1 MIDKLFLDDIAFA
14 LEDSAGVWYVHK
26 PTLEIT
32 FLPGDDG
39 YDTDDTSE
47 ERDKIEENLDDYILI
62 ERLEPHVMFNLMEE
76 FTEQVD
82 KPGLKQ
88 QLQIVLSGKKPFA
101 NFRNTLNYHDDY
113 LEEWY
118 SFKNGFLDR
127 EAIRWLKENDL
138 YKKAMN
144 RKHEEL
150 E

>member
-14 LEDSAGVWYVHK
+14 LEDSAALWYIHK
-26 PTLEIT
+26 MTLEIT
-32 FLPGDDG
+32 FLSGDD
-39 YDTDDTSE
+39 DTDESAD
-47 ERDKIEENLDDYILI
+47 ERDKIEENIDDYILI

-101 NFRNTLNYHDDY
+101 NFRNTLNYYGDY

-118 SFKNGFLDR
+118 AFKNGFLDR

-138 YKKAMN
+138 YEKAMN
-144 RKHEEL
+144 KKQKEIE
-150 E
+150 